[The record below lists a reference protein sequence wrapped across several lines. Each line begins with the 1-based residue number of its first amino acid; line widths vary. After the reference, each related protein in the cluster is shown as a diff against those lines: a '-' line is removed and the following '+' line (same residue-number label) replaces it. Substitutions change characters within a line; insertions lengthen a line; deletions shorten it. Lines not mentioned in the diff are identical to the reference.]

1 MGVIIFVRKH
11 YNEISKQCREEHNRM
26 TARIELLEIL
36 AESDEDKLVTI
47 YAVVDQR
54 QDYLSI
60 IKGL

>member
-1 MGVIIFVRKH
+1 VGVIIFVRKH

-36 AESDEDKLVTI
+36 AESDEDRLVTI

>member
-36 AESDEDKLVTI
+36 AESDEDRLVTI

-54 QDYLSI
+54 QDYLSV

>member
-36 AESDEDKLVTI
+36 AESDEDRLVTI

>member
-1 MGVIIFVRKH
+1 MGVVIFVRNH

-36 AESDEDKLVTI
+36 AESDEDRLVAI

-54 QDYLSI
+54 QDYLSV